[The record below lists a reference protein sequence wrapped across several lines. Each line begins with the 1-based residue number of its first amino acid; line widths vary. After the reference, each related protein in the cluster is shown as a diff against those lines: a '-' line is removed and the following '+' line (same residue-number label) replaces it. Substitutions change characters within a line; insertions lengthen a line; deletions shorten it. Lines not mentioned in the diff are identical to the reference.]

1 MNTGDK
7 KRKGYVPLYK
17 HIKDSAVWQH
27 SALARDMWIYFLIE
41 AHHSERKEYDGRYTI
56 KRGQLLTSYKQIAQA
71 LKVKQGSG
79 FATPKY
85 DAIDKTLRWMKEAT
99 MVTTHPVRH
108 GTIITL
114 LNYNIWNETD
124 TEENDSGYDDSY
136 ELSNTLNSN
145 EENNVSIPY
154 QYDTDN
160 VTVSPNRIEENSTE
174 TEKQMDQVRGL
185 QILDHEQ
192 PEDVPP
198 NKVGMGR

>member
-114 LNYNIWNETD
+114 LNYHTWNDTD
-124 TEENDSGYDDSY
+124 TEENGSGYDSDY

-145 EENNVSIPY
+145 AENHGN
-154 QYDTDN
+154 DK
-160 VTVSPNRIEENSTE
+160 VTQEAL
-174 TEKQMDQVRGL
+174 QMDQVRGL
-185 QILDHEQ
+185 QILEHEQ
-192 PEDVPP
+192 PLDVPP
-198 NKVGMGR
+198 NRMGTGR